1 MSDPPTHPGPNVR
14 IARVMVDLALDR
26 EFDYLVPAHLAG
38 TLHAGSQV
46 KVPFGHRATTGFVV
60 ALADVPARPGLRE
73 IDSVLSGGALIRSD
87 VMDLARWIADYYCCP
102 LEQVLR
108 TVLPGAVRREKRGF
122 KEQLHVVP
130 TEKASSEPDLA
141 ALRKKARKQAAALD
155 VLVAVGKMPASELAA
170 AAKIDTAAIRSLA
183 AKGFVI
189 VENDSITRDPLAGQ
203 DFVRTHPLT
212 LSPEQAAALERV
224 KASIDTGTPA
234 VVLLFGVTGSGK
246 TEVYLQGIQHALD
259 QGKGAI
265 MLVPE
270 ISLTPQ
276 TLERFRGRFGN
287 EIAVLH
293 SHLSEGER
301 HDEWHRIRSGKAR
314 IVVGARSALFAPVE
328 NLGVIL
334 VDEEHEGSY
343 KQEEAPRYH
352 ARDVAVMRGKMH
364 KAAVVLGSATPSVES
379 YHNALR
385 GKYELVRLSRR
396 VDDRQMPNLRI
407 IDMRLDSGVSGK
419 PGILSR
425 DLVDAVR
432 LRMDRGEQTML
443 FLNRRGFSTSMI
455 CPTCGH
461 VATCPNCS
469 VSLTFHK
476 HAGELRCH
484 YCGEAQ
490 RVPDRC
496 PNAECRDPAFKFSGT
511 GTERVESIIRQ
522 CFPHAVIQR
531 MDRDTM
537 TAKDSYRK
545 VLGDFRTGKI
555 DILVGTQMIAKG
567 LHFPNVTLVGVINA
581 DTTLHLPDFRASERA
596 FQLLTQ
602 VSGRAGRGE
611 IAGEVIVQTST
622 PTHIAIQSA
631 RRLDYE
637 GFFDQELEARRELL
651 YPPFGHLIVVTLRG
665 TDEALVIRTAADLH
679 ARLVPLLAA
688 PVVLSEPGPAPL
700 ARLKGS
706 HRHQI
711 VVRGPTTRGITSA
724 FRKASAALRL
734 PRGVQLSIDV
744 DALSMA

>member
-1 MSDPPTHPGPNVR
+1 MKA
-14 IARVMVDLALDR
+14 I
-26 EFDYLVPAHLAG
+26 
-38 TLHAGSQV
+38 
-46 KVPFGHRATTGFVV
+46 
-60 ALADVPARPGLRE
+60 
-73 IDSVLSGGALIRSD
+73 
-87 VMDLARWIADYYCCP
+87 
-102 LEQVLR
+102 
-108 TVLPGAVRREKRGF
+108 EK
-122 KEQLHVVP
+122 P
-130 TEKASSEPDLA
+130 TE
-141 ALRKKARKQAAALD
+141 
-155 VLVAVGKMPASELAA
+155 
-170 AAKIDTAAIRSLA
+170 AKPI
-183 AKGFVI
+183 
-189 VENDSITRDPLAGQ
+189 
-203 DFVRTHPLT
+203 
-212 LSPEQAAALERV
+212 
-224 KASIDTGTPA
+224 
-234 VVLLFGVTGSGK
+234 LLFGVTGSGK

-581 DTTLHLPDFRASERA
+581 DTTLNIPDFRAAERTL
-596 FQLLTQ
+596 QLLIQ
-602 VSGRAGRGE
+602 VAGTCRAW
-611 IAGEVIVQTST
+611 
-622 PTHIAIQSA
+622 
-631 RRLDYE
+631 
-637 GFFDQELEARRELL
+637 
-651 YPPFGHLIVVTLRG
+651 
-665 TDEALVIRTAADLH
+665 
-679 ARLVPLLAA
+679 
-688 PVVLSEPGPAPL
+688 
-700 ARLKGS
+700 
-706 HRHQI
+706 
-711 VVRGPTTRGITSA
+711 
-724 FRKASAALRL
+724 
-734 PRGVQLSIDV
+734 
-744 DALSMA
+744 